1 MAQSTNKQQKQQ
13 KLHDE
18 AVLCAKYLWN
28 MLHLEIPD
36 NEDIEYYQDVPFEH
50 KTDYWRYCYEEIKIN
65 NITADDIVFGY
76 DSIDNEEDEEIE
88 GEEIVYRGKDN
99 FFGYTTEFPREVIA
113 IAKIYRFK
121 DLNLPDSSKIC
132 CPRKNDRVLG
142 MYASD
147 LQGEDGIDIEVKVE
161 YDWDDW
167 NKETSF
173 YEIFFNGV
181 NLYYI
186 YDKAFYEN
194 DNYGNENVSRF
205 SYNYGLCDFSITDDS
220 SSLVHV
226 NKVREE
232 YVW

>member
-1 MAQSTNKQQKQQ
+1 MSQSSKKKQRQQ

-28 MLHLEIPD
+28 MLNLDSSD
-36 NEDIEYYQDVPFEH
+36 NENIEYYRDVPFEH
-50 KTDYWRYCYEEIKIN
+50 KTDYWRYCYEQIKLN
-65 NITADDIVFGY
+65 NITAEGIVFGY
-76 DSIDNEEDEEIE
+76 DSLENEEDEKIE

-99 FFGYTTEFPREVIA
+99 FFGYTTEYPREVIA

-121 DLNLPDSSKIC
+121 DLKLPDSSKIS

-147 LQGEDGIDIEVKVE
+147 LQGEDGIICDLEVE

-173 YEIFFNGV
+173 YEIFFNGI
-181 NLYYI
+181 NLYHI
-186 YDKAFYEN
+186 YDEAFYEN
-194 DNYGNENVSRF
+194 DNYGNKHVSRF
-205 SYNYGLCDFSITDDS
+205 SDNYGLCDFSITDDS
-220 SSLVHV
+220 NSLINV
-226 NKVREE
+226 KQLREE

>member
-1 MAQSTNKQQKQQ
+1 MCQRRSKYAWQQ

-28 MLHLEIPD
+28 MLNLELD
-36 NEDIEYYQDVPFEH
+36 NAEDIQYYKDVPFEH
-50 KTDYWRYCYEEIKIN
+50 KTDYWIYCYDEIKIN
-65 NITADDIVFGY
+65 NITAHRIVFGY
-76 DSIDNEEDEEIE
+76 DSLEDEEDEEIE

-99 FFGYTTEFPREVIA
+99 FFGYTTEYPREVIA

-121 DLNLPDSSKIC
+121 DLKLPDSSKISF
-132 CPRKNDRVLG
+132 PRKNDRVLG

-147 LQGEDGIDIEVKVE
+147 LQGEDGIICDLEVE

-173 YEIFFNGV
+173 YEIFFNGI
-181 NLYYI
+181 NLYHI
-186 YDKAFYEN
+186 YDEAFYEN
-194 DNYGNENVSRF
+194 DNYGIKHVSRF
-205 SYNYGLCDFSITDDS
+205 SDNYGLCDFSITDDS
-220 SSLVHV
+220 QSLVCV
-226 NKVREE
+226 NQVSEE